1 MNVQYRKKFEK
12 FCKGNKRLEDEEHSG
27 WPSEVDNNQL
37 KPIIKADLLTTT

>member
-1 MNVQYRKKFEK
+1 MNVQYSKKFEK